1 MFFAAIDG
9 YWWLFDGL
17 LMANVVNP
25 CKSNIKIG
33 WEMDHLLLII
43 SHFPGSAPLEVG
55 EPNELVRA
63 VSSYSPH
70 NQP

>member
-1 MFFAAIDG
+1 
-9 YWWLFDGL
+9 
-17 LMANVVNP
+17 MANVVKP